1 MTRSTRTLLFHSL
14 IALVL
19 TLVGAALLVAI
30 FRADLHWYHF
40 VAAWLVAVNLT
51 TFGYYAYDKSQARA
65 QPQGERIPEVVLH
78 GMAVLGGTP
87 GAYLGMV
94 VLRHKTIKPAFR
106 LVFWM
111 TVVFQVL
118 LAAALVYRILYG
130 GA

>member
-1 MTRSTRTLLFHSL
+1 M
-14 IALVL
+14 
-19 TLVGAALLVAI
+19 
-30 FRADLHWYHF
+30 
-40 VAAWLVAVNLT
+40 VAVNFT
-51 TFGYYAYDKSQARA
+51 TFGYYAYDKSQARKL
-65 QPQGERIPEVVLH
+65 PQGNRIPEAVLH
-78 GMAVLGGTP
+78 GLAILGGTP

-118 LAAALVYRILYG
+118 LAASLVYRILKV